1 MTEVVTPH
9 DEEGADDTSVF
20 SPARR
25 RLTIGLVLTVT
36 LVAFESLAVS
46 TVMPQVEDDLGGLSL
61 YGWVFSAFFLGTLV
75 GAVMAGQA
83 ADRRGTAPPFVL
95 GLVLFAAGL
104 TIAGAAPSM
113 PVLVA
118 ARVLQGLG
126 AGAVPAVAYT
136 SVGRAYPPALRP
148 RVFAVFSS
156 AWVVPGLIG
165 PTIASGI
172 EHALSWR
179 FVFWAILPLVA
190 LAAAMTLPALRG
202 ADGPTTDEPGSTP
215 APDRIRHSVV
225 LALGAAAVLAG
236 TEADQVVLALA
247 LVVVGLPVAVRAFL
261 RLVPAGTLRLSPGLP
276 AAVAVRGILTFA
288 FFGSDA
294 FVSLAAT
301 DARGQEPWVG
311 GIALTMGTIAW
322 TAASWVQERLVHRH
336 GPRRLVA
343 IGMVLVVV
351 GINGLQL
358 LAGSGP
364 IPLAILVWGVAG
376 FGIGLSYAP
385 LSVTT
390 LGLAT
395 PGSEGEATSSL
406 QLCDV
411 LGVALGTGC
420 TGAVVALGD
429 GRGWDVG
436 SSLSIAFTATAV
448 IALLGALAA
457 RRLPAALPT

>member
-1 MTEVVTPH
+1 MTDVAEVPE
-9 DEEGADDTSVF
+9 DLSVF
-20 SPARR
+20 GPARR

-46 TVMPQVEDDLGGLSL
+46 TVMPKVEDDLGGLAL

-95 GLVLFAAGL
+95 GLVLFSIGVA
-104 TIAGAAPSM
+104 IAGAAPSM
-113 PVLVA
+113 GVLVA

-126 AGAVPAVAYT
+126 AGAIPAIAYT

-156 AWVVPGLIG
+156 AWVIPGLIG

-172 EHALSWR
+172 EHAASWR

-190 LAAAMTLPALRG
+190 IAAAMTLPSLRG
-202 ADGPTTDEPGSTP
+202 VDGPPPDADDAADAEH
-215 APDRIRHSVV
+215 APDRIGRSVL

-236 TEADQVVLALA
+236 TEVDQVVLAAA
-247 LVVVGLPVAVRAFL
+247 LVAVGLPLAVWAFVH
-261 RLVPAGTLRLSPGLP
+261 LVPPGTLRLAGGLQ

-288 FFGSDA
+288 FFGTDA
-294 FVSLAAT
+294 YITLAAT
-301 DARGQEPWVG
+301 DARGQDPWVG
-311 GIALTMGTIAW
+311 GLALTVGTMSW
-322 TAASWVQERLVHRH
+322 TAASWVQERRVHRV
-336 GPRRLVA
+336 GPRRLVSL
-343 IGMVLVVV
+343 GLLLNVV
-351 GINGLQL
+351 GIGGAVL

-364 IPLAILVWGVAG
+364 IPLAIALWGAAG
-376 FGIGLSYAP
+376 FGTGLAFSP

-390 LGLAT
+390 LGLAE
-395 PGSEGEATSSL
+395 PGKEGEATSSL
-406 QLCDV
+406 QLSDV

-420 TGAVVALGD
+420 SGALVAFGE
-429 GRGWDVG
+429 GRGWEVG
-436 SSLSIAFTATAV
+436 SSLTIAFAVTASV
-448 IALLGALAA
+448 ALLGALAA
-457 RRLPAALPT
+457 RRLPAALPG

>member
-1 MTEVVTPH
+1 MTDLAEIP
-9 DEEGADDTSVF
+9 DDLSVF
-20 SPARR
+20 SPERR

-61 YGWVFSAFFLGTLV
+61 YGWVFSGFFLGTLV

-95 GLVLFAAGL
+95 GLVLFSIGVA
-104 TIAGAAPSM
+104 IAGAAPSM
-113 PVLVA
+113 GVLVA

-126 AGAVPAVAYT
+126 AGAIPAIAYT

-156 AWVVPGLIG
+156 AWVIPGLIG

-172 EHALSWR
+172 EHASSWR

-190 LAAAMTLPALRG
+190 MAAAMTLPALRG
-202 ADGPTTDEPGSTP
+202 ADGPPP
-215 APDRIRHSVV
+215 AADVEHPPDRIGRSVL

-236 TEADQVVLALA
+236 TEVDQAALA
-247 LVVVGLPVAVRAFL
+247 AALVLVGVPLAAWAFV
-261 RLVPAGTLRLSPGLP
+261 RLVPAGTLRLATGLP

-288 FFGSDA
+288 FFGTDA
-294 FVSLAAT
+294 YITLAAT
-301 DARGQEPWVG
+301 DARGQDPWVG
-311 GIALTMGTIAW
+311 GLALTAATMAW

-336 GPRRLVA
+336 GPRRLVSL
-343 IGMVLVVV
+343 GLVLNVV
-351 GINGLQL
+351 GIGGAL
-358 LAGSGP
+358 LLTGSAP
-364 IPLAILVWGVAG
+364 IPLAILLWAAAG
-376 FGIGLSYAP
+376 FGTGLAYGP

-395 PGSEGEATSSL
+395 PGKEGEATSSL
-406 QLCDV
+406 QLTDV

-420 TGAVVALGD
+420 SGAIVALGD
-429 GRGWDVG
+429 GRGWGVG
-436 SSLSIAFTATAV
+436 SSLSLAFAV
-448 IALLGALAA
+448 TGAVAVLGALAA
-457 RRLPAALPT
+457 RRLPTALPA